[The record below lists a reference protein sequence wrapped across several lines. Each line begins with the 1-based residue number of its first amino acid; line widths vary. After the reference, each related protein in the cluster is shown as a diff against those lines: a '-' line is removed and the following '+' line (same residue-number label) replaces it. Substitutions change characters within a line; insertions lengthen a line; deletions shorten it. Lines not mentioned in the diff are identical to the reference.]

1 MKRVFSLIFVFVLLF
16 ALVSCGGGKKKDPA
30 HEPTDDPTDPTGEKP
45 AFEEQVTQE
54 ISASEGGTITNSD
67 ESVSIEI
74 PADALGADTEITMT
88 VYDAKGYVGT
98 DGEEVISKVVEFEP
112 SGLVFSK
119 PVIIT
124 MQALKDVE
132 GKIISAAVYRES
144 KGEWS
149 YNEHGAYA
157 VLTGRD
163 AAGDPIMQTA
173 AGDPIMLS
181 AAGDPIM
188 TNAAGDPI
196 MMAAAGD
203 PIMLASAGDPI
214 MTSAAGDPIMNAAAG
229 DPIMMTTGHFTAF
242 TFIALEPKDPVE
254 EPDGK
259 PENDEEVTDGDIID
273 EPTADDED
281 EDNDIPDEEIP
292 DEIEDA
298 DETPDETG
306 DADEA
311 VIPEPEKVYSKVLCT
326 GMAICT
332 DGDGTQILCP
342 DESGEFYGQDAQYA
356 AGKGCAAHSYTEIPN
371 TENAEEPAFI
381 KDNVTGLTW
390 WLTGRGGSFEEMQ
403 GECSVSYGGIDSWRL
418 PAPQEVATLS
428 DLGILYGSRIDPVY
442 FGELYYSSQE
452 AAPRSYQSDFVL
464 TSMENYFYIL
474 PYGVVTNMGR
484 SPQLDS
490 DMEGYLVCVSGDEY
504 GKVSA
509 GTYSTVTE
517 NGGEMIRDLSTDLF
531 WQKESVKKATW
542 KDALSYCENL
552 EYAGHTDWRLPNKNE
567 LLSLVDYSKTA
578 AEAEEEG
585 GEAEAEEEEAA
596 ALSSFPGMAAEVF
609 WTSTPAPVDY
619 DVWVLSMQEGTLAP
633 NRAYSGQA
641 PVSPQQPQLLKSI
654 KRDEIT
660 EDDGLSV
667 LCVRSDLDE
676 TEEIPACSE
685 TGAGACKDSNGT
697 IWSSRLYPE
706 IFVDY
711 EKSFMNSGN
720 ETVAHLPFVVEMC
733 RYLNENGSNKWRL
746 PTIDEIRSVLTTEK
760 LRKGG
765 TCGVTEECSLESCFS
780 EEMCTGDELSKTTL
794 NDFGIMLSGTLDDES
809 HLMWFVD
816 AGTGELGG
824 FTNDPI
830 PVSELVQRCV
840 LDPYLDYEE
849 TPYPD
854 PETGLTWSDISSE
867 HYMKPS
873 ALSDVE
879 LYCESLSGGNWRLPT
894 ISELQTLVRNCGE
907 APCATDFNGKYS
919 LFGDAVPLWSKTGEE
934 LSLLD
939 FSVVEVFPVDNT
951 GRPAKVRCV
960 RSDEE

>member
-30 HEPTDDPTDPTGEKP
+30 HEPTDDPTGEKP

-54 ISASEGGTITNSD
+54 VSATEGGTITNSD

-124 MQALKDVE
+124 MQALKDVD
-132 GKIISAAVYRES
+132 GKILSAAVYREE

-149 YNEHGAYA
+149 YNGHGAYA
-157 VLTGRD
+157 VLAGRD

-242 TFIALEPKDPVE
+242 TFIALEPK
-254 EPDGK
+254 EPGEH
-259 PENDEEVTDGDIID
+259 ENDGEITDEDGDEITD
-273 EPTADDED
+273 EESQDDETD
-281 EDNDIPDEEIP
+281 DDMPDEEIP

-298 DETPDETG
+298 DETE
-306 DADEA
+306 DADA
-311 VIPEPEKVYSKVLCT
+311 DGVVIPEPEKVYSKVLCT

-342 DESGEFYGQDAQYA
+342 DETGDFYGQDAQYA
-356 AGKGCAAHSYTEIPN
+356 AGKGCVAHSYTEIPN

-390 WLTGRGGSFEEMQ
+390 WLTGRSGSFEEMQ

-418 PAPQEVATLS
+418 PAPQEAATLS
-428 DLGILYGSRIDPVY
+428 DLGILYGSRVDPVY
-442 FGELYYSSQE
+442 FRDFSESE
-452 AAPRSYQSDFVL
+452 AEFVL
-464 TSMENYFYIL
+464 TSLENYLYIL
-474 PYGVVTNMGR
+474 SYGVVANMGGVQQPR
-484 SPQLDS
+484 SEI
-490 DMEGYLVCVSGDEY
+490 EGYLLCVSGDEY

-531 WQKESVKKATW
+531 WQKEPVKKATW
-542 KDALSYCENL
+542 KEALSYCEGL

-585 GEAEAEEEEAA
+585 GEEETS
-596 ALSSFPGMAAEVF
+596 ALSSFPGMAADVF

-619 DVWVLSMQEGTLAP
+619 DVWVLSMQGGTPAP
-633 NRAYSGQA
+633 YGAYSGQG

-676 TEEIPACSE
+676 TEEIPACGE
-685 TGAGACKDSNGT
+685 TGIGPCRDSNGT

-711 EKSFMNSGN
+711 EKSFMDSDDGR
-720 ETVAHLPFVVEMC
+720 VAILPFVFEMC
-733 RYLNENGSNKWRL
+733 RYLNENGSNKWRI
-746 PTIDEIRSVLTTEK
+746 PTIDEIRSIVATGK
-760 LRKGG
+760 LKKEGG
-765 TCGVTEECSLESCFS
+765 TCGVTVECSSESCYS
-780 EEMCTGDELSKTTL
+780 EDMCTGDEPAKTAL
-794 NDFGIMLSGTLDDES
+794 NDFGSMLSGTLDDES
-809 HLMWFVD
+809 HLVWFVD
-816 AGTGELGG
+816 AAAGELG
-824 FTNDPI
+824 FTNDSL
-830 PVSELVQRCV
+830 PVSGLVQRCV

-849 TPYPD
+849 APYPD
-854 PETGLTWSDISSE
+854 PATGLEWSDISPE
-867 HYMKPS
+867 YFMTIS
-873 ALSDVE
+873 ALSDAE
-879 LYCESLSGGNWRLPT
+879 LYCESLTGGNWRLPT
-894 ISELQTLVRNCGE
+894 TEELQTLVRNCGE

-919 LFGDAVPLWSKTGEE
+919 LFGDMMPLWAKDGEDVYF
-934 LSLLD
+934 LD
-939 FSVVEVFPVDNT
+939 FSIAEAYAGEANKYYT
-951 GRPAKVRCV
+951 AKVRCV

>member
-1 MKRVFSLIFVFVLLF
+1 MKRIFSLIFVVLLIF
-16 ALVSCGGGKKKDPA
+16 AVAACGESKKKGQ
-30 HEPTDDPTDPTGEKP
+30 EPTDDPTDPTGEKP
-45 AFEEQVTQE
+45 AYEEQVTQE
-54 ISASEGGTITNSD
+54 VSATEGGTITNSD

-132 GKIISAAVYRES
+132 GRIISAAVYREE

-157 VLTGRD
+157 VLAGRD
-163 AAGDPIMQTA
+163 AAGDPIMQSA

-188 TNAAGDPI
+188 TSAAGDPI

-254 EPDGK
+254 EPDD
-259 PENDEEVTDGDIID
+259 NDGEISDKDIID
-273 EPTADDED
+273 EPTVNDEDDDSDDISDIEISEDDDE
-281 EDNDIPDEEIP
+281 I
-292 DEIEDA
+292 
-298 DETPDETG
+298 PDETG
-306 DADEA
+306 DADEV

-342 DESGEFYGQDAQYA
+342 DETGDFYGQDAQYA
-356 AGKGCAAHSYTEIPN
+356 AGKGCVAHSYTEIPN

-390 WLTGRGGSFEEMQ
+390 WLTGRSGSFEEMQ
-403 GECSVSYGGIDSWRL
+403 NECSVSYGGIDSWRL
-418 PAPQEVATLS
+418 PAPQEAATLS
-428 DLGILYGSRIDPVY
+428 DLGILYGSRVDPVY
-442 FGELYYSSQE
+442 FRDFSESE
-452 AAPRSYQSDFVL
+452 AEFVL
-464 TSMENYFYIL
+464 TSLENYLYIL
-474 PYGVVTNMGR
+474 SYGVVANMGGVQQPR
-484 SPQLDS
+484 SEI
-490 DMEGYLVCVSGDEY
+490 EGYLLCVSGDEY

-517 NGGEMIRDLSTDLF
+517 NGEEMIRDLSTDLF
-531 WQKESVKKATW
+531 WQKEPVKKATW
-542 KDALSYCENL
+542 KEALSYCENL

-578 AEAEEEG
+578 AEAEEES
-585 GEAEAEEEEAA
+585 GEAEAEEDEAA
-596 ALSSFPGMAAEVF
+596 AVSSFPGMAADVF

-619 DVWVLSMQEGTLAP
+619 DVWVLSMQGGTLAP
-633 NRAYSGQA
+633 NRSYSGQA

-676 TEEIPACSE
+676 KDEIPACGE
-685 TGAGACKDSNGT
+685 TGTGACKDSNGT

-706 IFVDY
+706 IFVDF
-711 EKSFMNSGN
+711 EKSFMNSG
-720 ETVAHLPFVVEMC
+720 EEKVAHLPFVIEMC
-733 RYLNENGSNKWRL
+733 RYLNENGSNKWRI
-746 PTIDEIRSVLTTEK
+746 PTIDEIRSIVTTEK
-760 LRKGG
+760 LRNGG
-765 TCGVTEECSLESCFS
+765 TCGVTGECSSESCYS
-780 EEMCTGDELSKTTL
+780 EDMCTGDEPSKTAL

-809 HLMWFVD
+809 HLVWFVD
-816 AGTGELGG
+816 AATGELG
-824 FTNDPI
+824 FTNSTL
-830 PVSELVQRCV
+830 PVSGLVQRCV
-840 LDPYLDYEE
+840 LDPYLDYKE

-854 PETGLTWSDISSE
+854 PATGLTWSDISSE
-867 HYMKPS
+867 YFMTIS
-873 ALSDVE
+873 ALSDAE
-879 LYCESLSGGNWRLPT
+879 HYCESLTGGNWRLPT
-894 ISELQTLVRNCGE
+894 TEELQTLVRNCGE

-919 LFGDAVPLWSKTGEE
+919 LFGDMMPLWAKDGEDVYF
-934 LSLLD
+934 LD
-939 FSVVEVFPVDNT
+939 FSIAEAYAGEANKYYT
-951 GRPAKVRCV
+951 AKVRCV

>member
-16 ALVSCGGGKKKDPA
+16 MLVSCGGGKKKDPA
-30 HEPTDDPTDPTGEKP
+30 NEPTDDPTDEKP
-45 AFEEQVTQE
+45 AYEEQVTQE
-54 ISASEGGTITNSD
+54 VSASEGGTIKNSD

-74 PADALGADTEITMT
+74 PADALGADTEITMKI
-88 VYDAKGYVGT
+88 YDAKGYVGT
-98 DGEEVISKVVEFEP
+98 EGEEVISKVVEFEP
-112 SGLVFSK
+112 SGTVFSK

-124 MQALKDVE
+124 MQAVKDVD
-132 GKIISAAVYRES
+132 GKILSAAVYRES

-149 YNEHGAYA
+149 YNEHGVYA
-157 VLTGRD
+157 VLMGRD
-163 AAGDPIMQTA
+163 AAGDPIMQSA

-188 TNAAGDPI
+188 QSAAGDPI

-214 MTSAAGDPIMNAAAG
+214 MTNAAGDPIMTSAAG
-229 DPIMMTTGHFTAF
+229 DPIMMTTGHFTAY
-242 TFIALEPKDPVE
+242 TFIALEPK
-254 EPDGK
+254 EPGEH
-259 PENDEEVTDGDIID
+259 ENDGEITDEDGDEITD
-273 EPTADDED
+273 EEILDDETD
-281 EDNDIPDEEIP
+281 DDMPDEEIP

-298 DETPDETG
+298 DETE
-306 DADEA
+306 DADA
-311 VIPEPEKVYSKVLCT
+311 DGVVIPEPEKVYSKVLCT

-332 DGDGTQILCP
+332 DGEGNQILCP
-342 DESGEFYGQDAQYA
+342 DESEEFYGQDAQYA
-356 AGKGCAAHSYTEIPN
+356 AGKGCVPHSYTKIPDPS
-371 TENAEEPAFI
+371 EESDFQNPPFI

-390 WLTGRGGSFEEMQ
+390 WLTGRGGSFEEMRE
-403 GECSVSYGGIDSWRL
+403 ECSVSYGGIEDWRL

-428 DLGILYGSRIDPVY
+428 DLGILYGSRVDPVY
-442 FGELYYSSQE
+442 FGELYYNSQDV
-452 AAPRSYQSDFVL
+452 APRSYQSDLVL

-474 PYGVVTNMGR
+474 PYGVVTNMGG

-490 DMEGYLVCVSGDEY
+490 DMEGYLLCVSGDEY

-517 NGGEMIRDLSTDLF
+517 NGEEMIRDLSTDLF
-531 WQKESVKKATW
+531 WQKEPVKKATW
-542 KDALSYCENL
+542 KEALSYCESL

-578 AEAEEEG
+578 AEAEEEEG
-585 GEAEAEEEEAA
+585 GEAEAEEEEAV
-596 ALSSFPGMAAEVF
+596 ALSSFPGMAADVF

-619 DVWVLSMQEGTLAP
+619 DVWVLSMQAGTLAP
-633 NRAYSGQA
+633 NIAYSGQA
-641 PVSPQQPQLLKSI
+641 PVKPQQPQLLKSI

-660 EDDGLSV
+660 EDDALSV

-685 TGAGACKDSNGT
+685 TGTGACKDSNGT

-706 IFVDY
+706 IFVDF
-711 EKSFMNSGN
+711 EKSFMDSGD
-720 ETVAHLPFVVEMC
+720 ETVAHLPFIIEMC

-746 PTIDEIRSVLTTEK
+746 PTIDEIRSIVTSEK
-760 LRKGG
+760 LRNGG
-765 TCGVTEECSLESCFS
+765 TCGVTSECSSESCYS
-780 EEMCTGDELSKTTL
+780 EEMCTGDEPSKTTL

-809 HLMWFVD
+809 HLVWFVD
-816 AGTGELGG
+816 AATGELG
-824 FTNDPI
+824 FTNSTL
-830 PVSELVQRCV
+830 PVSGLVQRCV

-867 HYMKPS
+867 HFMTTS
-873 ALSDVE
+873 ALSDAE
-879 LYCESLSGGNWRLPT
+879 LYCESLGEDSGEHWRLPT
-894 ISELQTLVRNCGE
+894 TAELQTLVRNCGE

-919 LFGDAVPLWSKTGEE
+919 LLGDMVPLWAKDGEDVYF
-934 LSLLD
+934 LD
-939 FSVVEVFPVDNT
+939 FSIAETYAGEAGNYYM
-951 GRPAKVRCV
+951 AKVRCV